1 MDESRAAHG
10 RDGEGDATGAE
21 RSGHAAARARGLGAE
36 RDDSM
41 EDSAAADASAGG
53 GGAGRARDDGD
64 SLSSQPRGGR
74 RRRGRRGAA
83 SGRREPVPAVPFW
96 KLLGAIG
103 NGAGIRYE
111 LLFHLLVRPR
121 DVGWLARALDLD
133 QPRVSQHLAE
143 LRKAG
148 VVAATYENGHRVYA
162 ITGNARIIASSA
174 QRRPSIAV
182 IGSDRVGMVFFDL
195 RGEPGGARIESLIE
209 ALTELATEQ
218 AAARSLGSS
227 PPRAGAGRDH
237 KAVDGASARSA
248 AARPGV
254 PAAERGGRANELQ
267 GAAGKGGEEVEVM
280 VRAGLKGQAGEKTPP
295 GA

>member
-1 MDESRAAHG
+1 
-10 RDGEGDATGAE
+10 
-21 RSGHAAARARGLGAE
+21 
-36 RDDSM
+36 
-41 EDSAAADASAGG
+41 
-53 GGAGRARDDGD
+53 
-64 SLSSQPRGGR
+64 
-74 RRRGRRGAA
+74 
-83 SGRREPVPAVPFW
+83 VPFW

-111 LLFHLLVRPR
+111 LLFHLLARPR

-162 ITGNARIIASSA
+162 ITGNASIIAGSA

-182 IGSDRVGMVFFDL
+182 IGSDGVGMVFIDL
-195 RGEPGGARIESLIE
+195 RGKPGGARIESLVD

-227 PPRAGAGRDH
+227 PPRAGAGRGP
-237 KAVDGASARSA
+237 KAVEGASARSA
-248 AARPGV
+248 AARPEV
-254 PAAERGGRANELQ
+254 PAAERGGRANQ
-267 GAAGKGGEEVEVM
+267 VHGAPGKGGEEVEVT
-280 VRAGLKGQAGEKTPP
+280 VRAGLKGQAGRKAPP

>member
-36 RDDSM
+36 RDDSL
-41 EDSAAADASAGG
+41 EDSAAADAIAGEG
-53 GGAGRARDDGD
+53 
-64 SLSSQPRGGR
+64 GGR
-74 RRRGRRGAA
+74 RRRGRRGAS
-83 SGRREPVPAVPFW
+83 SGRWEPVPAVPLW

-111 LLFHLLVRPR
+111 LLFHLLARPR

-174 QRRPSIAV
+174 QRRPLIAV
-182 IGSDRVGMVFFDL
+182 IGSDGVGMVFIDL
-195 RGEPGGARIESLIE
+195 RDEPGGARIESLIE
-209 ALTELATEQ
+209 ALTELAAEQ
-218 AAARSLGSS
+218 AAARSLGPS
-227 PPRAGAGRDH
+227 PARAGAGRGP

-254 PAAERGGRANELQ
+254 PAAERGGEANEVQ
-267 GAAGKGGEEVEVM
+267 GAAGKGGEEVEVT
-280 VRAGLKGQAGEKTPP
+280 VRAGLRGRAGEKTPP